1 MITEVQQAL
10 GSWSIRLRGTTPKE
24 LLDVLDAN
32 YYGHVAVLPG
42 RVDVR
47 ALGDGLLSAARYVG
61 VYRQK
66 FNQANEFE
74 IQGDGMPF
82 WLGDS
87 DDRGDLFSSAI
98 TFSASAFAPTVR
110 ALLPPSGS
118 ITEGTI
124 HSIGGSATFS
134 GVVQWETPRSALN
147 RIATVFTASSLD
159 PVEWRVN
166 GNGTL
171 DMGLASQLYPSLT
184 TPSAVLV
191 KKGVSERDLS
201 YTAVPANLSL
211 DSGVE
216 DYITHAF
223 VIGAGDGAAAP
234 VGSASAAPTTYR
246 HLKGGSVRIAQ
257 VFSDSTATAAEVVVK
272 AGLEIADSSTI
283 RRAAQLSTEQ
293 FDVRGSFGA
302 GDAIYVFDPETG
314 YVDTNNQMF
323 WQGIPINPMRLRVTE
338 VSWPVPQYWTVAFR
352 DKNGVWY
359 DFSDHYAPESGNTS
373 ITVGEFLKRLTGGLG
388 PDLDGR
394 ATPDSSVPAAPV
406 FGTFFTG
413 SYESGTEEGTRAQI
427 QAQWTRPL
435 NTDGSSI
442 TDLDHYELQFRPN
455 TRIAYPATHAE
466 MAAFDYSQ
474 LLTHGQPITPPLSNE
489 WQTNIVGP
497 DVTVAMVQE
506 LLPGVQYE
514 FRVRAV
520 DNASPPNVGGWSLIS
535 TFTAARDTKA
545 PEQPAP
551 ASVAGSRN
559 AVQVSHTLGSNAGGT
574 YNLARDLDHLEVY
587 LGGST
592 AFECVEGNKLGKLIA
607 NAGMM
612 QGNIPAVGTFP
623 IEPVSQVFI
632 KVIAVD
638 KAGNRSAPSTAA
650 SVTALLIDDAHISD
664 LTVSK
669 VTAGTITA
677 TWVMAGTFTTA
688 LTGAR
693 TGMDTNGF
701 FAYNP
706 AGVKTFEVDSATGTV
721 TTTGVFQT
729 GKSGQRIVIND
740 AEPYATIYLH
750 GSRES
755 NNPAIASGVDYLRNS
770 ITYTG
775 FQAASSTFVESDGQ
789 QSRGLL
795 FLSDF
800 TSLGLV
806 DPATNAQRGGQHY
819 TDYEQAKVSH
829 TRPDAVP
836 VSGEVVLT
844 STFTHMSYNKKSASS
859 GYDQKWFMDENS
871 TSHYGTWDNYIDRG
885 AEQGLFTGNVD
896 TSANVTS
903 QSVSFG
909 TTKSSTMYPMV
920 TIRDNQAA
928 AAINAYQIAQ
938 TLSTSSFT
946 VEFAA
951 ATAGVAGIQIW
962 AFRVA

>member
-10 GSWSIRLRGTTPKE
+10 GSWSIRLRGNTPKE
-24 LLDVLDAN
+24 ILEVLDGN
-32 YYGHVAVLPG
+32 FFGHVAVLPG
-42 RVDVR
+42 RMDVR

-66 FNQANEFE
+66 FNQDDEFE
-74 IQGDGMPF
+74 IQGDGLAY

-87 DDRGDLFSSAI
+87 DNRGDVFASAV

-118 ITEGTI
+118 ITEGTLY
-124 HSIGGSATFS
+124 SIGGSATFS
-134 GVVQWETPRSALN
+134 GTVQWETPRSALN
-147 RIATVFTASSLD
+147 RIATVFTDSSLD

-171 DMGLASQLYPSLT
+171 DMGKASQLYPSLT
-184 TPSAVLV
+184 TPSALLV
-191 KKGVSERDLS
+191 KKGISEKDLTLTS
-201 YTAVPANLSL
+201 LPARLSL

-216 DYITHAF
+216 DYITHAY

-234 VGSASAAPTTYR
+234 VGSASAAPTNYK

-257 VFSDSTATAAEVVVK
+257 VISDPEASATEVPII
-272 AGLEIADSSTI
+272 AGLEIADSSTV

-293 FDVRGSFGA
+293 FDVKGTFGV

-314 YVDTNNQMF
+314 YVDTNNQLF
-323 WQGIPINPMRLRVTE
+323 WQGTPINPMRLRVTE
-338 VSWPVPQYWTVAFR
+338 LSWPVPQYWTVAFR

-359 DFSDHYAPESGNTS
+359 DLSDYYAPESGSTS

-406 FGTFFTG
+406 FGTFYTG
-413 SYESGTEEGTRAQI
+413 SYESGTQEGTRAQI

-442 TDLDHYELQFRPN
+442 IDLDHYELQFRPN

-466 MAAFDYSQ
+466 MSAFLYSQ
-474 LLTHGQPITPPLSNE
+474 LLTHGQPITPPLADE
-489 WQTNIVGP
+489 WQTNIIGP
-497 DVTVAMVQE
+497 DVTVTMVQE

-520 DNASPPNVGGWSLIS
+520 DNASPPNVGAWSLIS

-545 PEQPAP
+545 PDQPAA

-559 AVQVSHTLGSNAGGT
+559 AVQVTHTLGSNSGGT
-574 YNLARDLDHLEVY
+574 YNLAADLDHLEVY
-587 LGGST
+587 LGGS
-592 AFECVEGNKLGKLIA
+592 ADFECIPGNRLGKLVA

-612 QGNIPAVGTFP
+612 QGQIAAVGTFP
-623 IEPVSQVFI
+623 IEPVTQVFI

-638 KAGNRSAPSTAA
+638 KAGNRSSPSLAA

-677 TWVMAGTFTTA
+677 TWLMAGTIQTA
-688 LTGAR
+688 ATGAR
-693 TGMDTNGF
+693 AGLDNGGF
-701 FAYNP
+701 FAYNA

-740 AEPYATIYLH
+740 AEPYATISLH

-755 NNPAIASGVDYLRNS
+755 NNPAIARGVDYIRNS
-770 ITYTG
+770 VSYTG
-775 FQAASSTFVESDGQ
+775 YEASGSVFIESDGIA
-789 QSRGLL
+789 SKGWF

-800 TSLGLV
+800 TQMGLV
-806 DPATNAQRGGQHY
+806 DPVTLASRGGRIY
-819 TDYEQAKVSH
+819 TDYEQAQIAH
-829 TRPDAVP
+829 FRTDAVP
-836 VSGEVVLT
+836 GSGD
-844 STFTHMSYNKKSASS
+844 FTTTATYTQMAYNKKSAES
-859 GYDQKWFMDENS
+859 GDDQKIYMSAES
-871 TSHYGTWDNYIDRG
+871 TQHYGSWDDFVDRG
-885 AEQGLFTGNVD
+885 ANNGLFTGTVAGTSNATSLSLGYGTTAATQRPSIVAVRDANPTVRAFQVSAND
-896 TSANVTS
+896 TS
-903 QSVSFG
+903 G
-909 TTKSSTMYPMV
+909 
-920 TIRDNQAA
+920 
-928 AAINAYQIAQ
+928 
-938 TLSTSSFT
+938 FT
-946 VEFAA
+946 VELSGAA
-951 ATAGVAGIQIW
+951 DGAWSVYFW
-962 AFRVA
+962 CFRI